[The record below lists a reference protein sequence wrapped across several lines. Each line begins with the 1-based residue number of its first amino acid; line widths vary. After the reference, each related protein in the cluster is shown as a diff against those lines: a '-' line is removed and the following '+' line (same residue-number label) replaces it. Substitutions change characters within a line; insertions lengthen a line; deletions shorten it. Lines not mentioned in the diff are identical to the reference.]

1 VRNGARFAG
10 KRAEVRQNG
19 RPEQAARH
27 ASTKKLRKV
36 AIGGPLLANQFL
48 IFFKKIII
56 YLLLFSFLW
65 KLNVLYWKFKSRI
78 YLLQI

>member
-48 IFFKKIII
+48 IKKN
-56 YLLLFSFLW
+56 
-65 KLNVLYWKFKSRI
+65 K
-78 YLLQI
+78 